1 MLEFYNRI
9 KDKGIYEFGKLIGH
23 EYMFPTEERV
33 EWKRKRKENKEKG
46 IEVKKKVKTVEN
58 HHDDCGTDLSGLGT
72 EEIDT
77 LLSYEANYDSDEDNV
92 SGMNTHTLVQRLGL
106 GKRLL
111 HCICPRNNRGL

>member
-9 KDKGIYEFGKLIGH
+9 KDKGIYEFGKLIGR

-46 IEVKKKVKTVEN
+46 IEVKKKVKIVEN

-77 LLSYEANYDSDEDNV
+77 LF
-92 SGMNTHTLVQRLGL
+92 HTRPIMTRMKTMYQA
-106 GKRLL
+106 
-111 HCICPRNNRGL
+111 